1 MRVCSINA
9 IRRTNYCNR
18 KKNFPDSMVAVL
30 GDFNKA
36 NLSHELPKVRLHVT
50 CPTRDQIEYTGPLLL
65 NY

>member
-1 MRVCSINA
+1 
-9 IRRTNYCNR
+9 
-18 KKNFPDSMVAVL
+18 MVAVL